1 MWWNCGLVSFSSQFT
16 AFTSIFWEEPT
27 EVKWKQWRER
37 QRTVTVLLCRWW
49 MWSLLFGLLVG
60 GERVV
65 QFRNAPLKLVH
76 HERPVLVK
84 EHRHRLGELGFSP
97 DLRLPVR
104 ERDSEGVLVVEPERH
119 NTINSH
125 IMRTAN
131 DTETPSECIVGKGS
145 DLFREEDSCQTWSG
159 SIPAGSFC
167 SATRKMFFS
176 L

>member
-1 MWWNCGLVSFSSQFT
+1 M
-16 AFTSIFWEEPT
+16 
-27 EVKWKQWRER
+27 
-37 QRTVTVLLCRWW
+37 
-49 MWSLLFGLLVG
+49 
-60 GERVV
+60 

-145 DLFREEDSCQTWSG
+145 DLFREEDSCQT
-159 SIPAGSFC
+159 
-167 SATRKMFFS
+167 
-176 L
+176 